1 MDNTVKF
8 IAGKGKVTRY
18 FASLLFVVILMVL
31 MPLSSRAQFGI
42 MDPKE
47 QELEQAVGK
56 VGQTLYNINKY
67 YLDTVNFKGLSE
79 ELVKAV
85 IEKLDPHSAYISA
98 EDVKAMNEPLEG
110 NFDGIG
116 VEFALINDTLTI
128 QATVPGGP
136 SEKVGIRAGDKI
148 VAVDDEVIAGTGL
161 TIERVHKYLRGP
173 KGTKVKVAV
182 LRKGVSRAQG
192 GGGATGSNLSALQG
206 VGGAIGMNL
215 GLLDFVIT
223 RDKIPLNSVDA
234 AYEIEPGILYI
245 KLSRFAA
252 TSYQEIMKFIL
263 SQKGERKGIILD
275 LRGNGG
281 GYLVAALQIANE
293 FLERGQLMLYTEGRT
308 VRRMSEYANGRG
320 LLANVPVAVLI
331 DENSA
336 SASEIVSGAIQDWDR
351 GTIIGRR
358 SFGKGLVQ
366 QQFDL
371 FDGSQLRLTVA
382 RYHTPSGRVIQSPY
396 EQGKSEDYYKAFYER
411 YAKGETFSKDSIHF
425 PDSLKFKTLRLG
437 RTVYGGG
444 GIMPDIF
451 IPADTSHYTPFFGEI
466 VRKGLLAD
474 FVNSYVDNNRAQL
487 MKKYKTPDQFVASF
501 QVTPKL
507 FDEFLALCK
516 SKGVEP
522 VDPQQIQATTKQEQ
536 TQTAAR
542 QEQIQTAARQE
553 QTQTAA
559 RQEQIQTAST
569 KEQILAISGPELKKY
584 IKAYILR
591 NLFDFNEYIRFL
603 NTDDVEVQ
611 KALEAVKTGITV
623 K

>member
-1 MDNTVKF
+1 MVKYSTKQFDMIRNFTSSINLRNFSKLLATLVASILFTV
-8 IAGKGKVTRY
+8 IPN
-18 FASLLFVVILMVL
+18 I
-31 MPLSSRAQFGI
+31 SSAQFGI
-42 MDPKE
+42 VDPKE
-47 QELEQAVGK
+47 QQLEEAVGK
-56 VGQTLYNINKY
+56 VGQTLFNINKY
-67 YLDTVNFKGLSE
+67 YLDTVNFKGISE
-79 ELVKAV
+79 ELVKSIIA
-85 IEKLDPHSAYISA
+85 KLDPHSSYISA

-136 SEKVGIRAGDKI
+136 SEKVGIKAGDKI
-148 VAVDDEVIAGTGL
+148 VKVDGEIIAGTGL

-173 KGTKVKVAV
+173 KGTKVTVGV
-182 LRKGVSRAQG
+182 VRKGSDAQ
-192 GGGATGSNLSALQG
+192 N
-206 VGGAIGMNL
+206 I
-215 GLLDFVIT
+215 DFVIT

-263 SQKGERKGIILD
+263 THQGERNGLILD

-281 GYLVAALQIANE
+281 GYLLAALQIANE
-293 FLERGQLMLYTEGRT
+293 FLDQGQLMLYTEGRT

-320 LLANVPVAVLI
+320 LLTDIPVVVLI

-351 GTIIGRR
+351 GTIVGRR

-396 EQGKSEDYYKAFYER
+396 EQGKAEDYYKAFYDR
-411 YAKGETFSKDSIHF
+411 YEKGETFSKDSIHF

-444 GIMPDIF
+444 GIMPDLF

-474 FVNSYVDNNRAQL
+474 FVNSYVDNNREQL
-487 MKKYKTPDQFVASF
+487 QKRYKTSSQFIDSF
-501 QVTPKL
+501 DVTPKL
-507 FDEFLALCK
+507 FDQFLALCK

-522 VDPQQIQATTKQEQ
+522 VGQALE
-536 TQTAAR
+536 
-542 QEQIQTAARQE
+542 
-553 QTQTAA
+553 
-559 RQEQIQTAST
+559 
-569 KEQILAISGPELKKY
+569 ISGPELKKY
-584 IKAYILR
+584 IKAYIIR

-603 NTDDVEVQ
+603 NTDDTEVE
-611 KALEAVKTGITV
+611 KALEIVKGH
-623 K
+623 

>member
-1 MDNTVKF
+1 MIRNFMSSINLRNFSKLLATLVTSILFTV
-8 IAGKGKVTRY
+8 IPN
-18 FASLLFVVILMVL
+18 I
-31 MPLSSRAQFGI
+31 SSAQFGI
-42 MDPKE
+42 VDPKE
-47 QELEQAVGK
+47 QQLEEAVGK
-56 VGQTLYNINKY
+56 VGQTLFNINKY
-67 YLDTVNFKGLSE
+67 YLDTVNFKGISE
-79 ELVKAV
+79 ELVKSV
-85 IEKLDPHSAYISA
+85 IAKLDPHSSYISA

-136 SEKVGIRAGDKI
+136 SEKVGIKAGDKI
-148 VAVDDEVIAGTGL
+148 VKVDGEIIAGTGL

-173 KGTKVKVAV
+173 KGTKVTVGV
-182 LRKGVSRAQG
+182 VRKGSDAQ
-192 GGGATGSNLSALQG
+192 N
-206 VGGAIGMNL
+206 I
-215 GLLDFVIT
+215 DFVIT

-263 SQKGERKGIILD
+263 THQGERNGLILD

-281 GYLVAALQIANE
+281 GYLLAALQIANE
-293 FLERGQLMLYTEGRT
+293 FLDQGQLMLYTEGRT

-320 LLANVPVAVLI
+320 LLTDIPVVVLI

-351 GTIIGRR
+351 GTIVGRR

-396 EQGKSEDYYKAFYER
+396 EQGKAEDYYKAFYDR
-411 YAKGETFSKDSIHF
+411 YEKGETFSKDSIHF

-444 GIMPDIF
+444 GIMPDLF

-474 FVNSYVDNNRAQL
+474 FVNSYVDNNREQL
-487 MKKYKTPDQFVASF
+487 QKRYKTSSQFIASF
-501 QVTPKL
+501 DVTPKL
-507 FDEFLALCK
+507 FDQFLALCK

-522 VDPQQIQATTKQEQ
+522 VGQALE
-536 TQTAAR
+536 
-542 QEQIQTAARQE
+542 
-553 QTQTAA
+553 
-559 RQEQIQTAST
+559 
-569 KEQILAISGPELKKY
+569 ISGPELKKY
-584 IKAYILR
+584 IKAYIIR

-603 NTDDVEVQ
+603 NTDDIEVE
-611 KALEAVKTGITV
+611 KALEIVKGH
-623 K
+623 

>member
-1 MDNTVKF
+1 MVTIVES
-8 IAGKGKVTRY
+8 KGHSLKIP
-18 FASLLFVVILMVL
+18 SLLPALFLGIFIFLNPNL
-31 MPLSSRAQFGI
+31 SRAQFGVA
-42 MDPKE
+42 DPKE
-47 QELEQAVGK
+47 QELEEAVGK
-56 VGQTLYNINKY
+56 VGQTLFNINKY
-67 YLDTVNFKGLSE
+67 YLDTVWFKGISE
-79 ELVKAV
+79 ELVKT
-85 IEKLDPHSAYISA
+85 IISKLDPHSAYISA

-136 SEKVGIRAGDKI
+136 SEKVGIKAGDKI
-148 VAVDDEVIAGTGL
+148 VKVDGETIAGTGL

-173 KGTKVKVAV
+173 KGTKVTVGV
-182 LRKGVSRAQG
+182 LRKNSDG
-192 GGGATGSNLSALQG
+192 NL
-206 VGGAIGMNL
+206 M
-215 GLLDFVIT
+215 DFVIT

-320 LLANVPVAVLI
+320 LLANVPVAVML

-351 GTIIGRR
+351 GTVIGRR

-396 EQGKSEDYYKAFYER
+396 EQGKAEDYYKAF
-411 YAKGETFSKDSIHF
+411 
-425 PDSLKFKTLRLG
+425 
-437 RTVYGGG
+437 
-444 GIMPDIF
+444 
-451 IPADTSHYTPFFGEI
+451 
-466 VRKGLLAD
+466 
-474 FVNSYVDNNRAQL
+474 
-487 MKKYKTPDQFVASF
+487 
-501 QVTPKL
+501 
-507 FDEFLALCK
+507 
-516 SKGVEP
+516 
-522 VDPQQIQATTKQEQ
+522 
-536 TQTAAR
+536 
-542 QEQIQTAARQE
+542 
-553 QTQTAA
+553 
-559 RQEQIQTAST
+559 
-569 KEQILAISGPELKKY
+569 
-584 IKAYILR
+584 
-591 NLFDFNEYIRFL
+591 
-603 NTDDVEVQ
+603 
-611 KALEAVKTGITV
+611 
-623 K
+623 

>member
-1 MDNTVKF
+1 MVKYSTKQF
-8 IAGKGKVTRY
+8 DMIRNFTSSINLRY
-18 FASLLFVVILMVL
+18 FSKLLATLVAGILFTVI
-31 MPLSSRAQFGI
+31 PNISSAQFGI
-42 MDPKE
+42 VDPKE
-47 QELEQAVGK
+47 QQLEEAVGK
-56 VGQTLYNINKY
+56 VGQTLFNINKY
-67 YLDTVNFKGLSE
+67 YLDTVNFKGISE
-79 ELVKAV
+79 ELVKSIIA
-85 IEKLDPHSAYISA
+85 KLDPHSSYISA

-136 SEKVGIRAGDKI
+136 SEKVGIKAGDKI
-148 VAVDDEVIAGTGL
+148 VKVDGEIIAGTGL

-173 KGTKVKVAV
+173 KGTKVTVGV
-182 LRKGVSRAQG
+182 VRKGSDAQ
-192 GGGATGSNLSALQG
+192 N
-206 VGGAIGMNL
+206 I
-215 GLLDFVIT
+215 DFVIT

-263 SQKGERKGIILD
+263 THQGERNGLILD

-281 GYLVAALQIANE
+281 GYLLAALQIANE
-293 FLERGQLMLYTEGRT
+293 FLDKGQLMLYTEGRT

-320 LLANVPVAVLI
+320 LLTDIPVVVLI

-351 GTIIGRR
+351 GTIVGRR

-396 EQGKSEDYYKAFYER
+396 EQGKAEDYYKAFYDR
-411 YAKGETFSKDSIHF
+411 YEKGETFSKDSIHF

-444 GIMPDIF
+444 GIMPDLF

-474 FVNSYVDNNRAQL
+474 FVNSYVDNNREQL
-487 MKKYKTPDQFVASF
+487 QKRYKTSSQFIDSF
-501 QVTPKL
+501 DVTPKL
-507 FDEFLALCK
+507 FDQFLALCK

-522 VDPQQIQATTKQEQ
+522 VGQALE
-536 TQTAAR
+536 
-542 QEQIQTAARQE
+542 
-553 QTQTAA
+553 
-559 RQEQIQTAST
+559 
-569 KEQILAISGPELKKY
+569 ISGPELKKY
-584 IKAYILR
+584 IKAYIIR

-603 NTDDVEVQ
+603 NTDDIEVE
-611 KALEAVKTGITV
+611 KALEIVKGH
-623 K
+623 

>member
-1 MDNTVKF
+1 MVKYSIKQFDMIRNFMSSINLRNFSKLLATLVASILFTV
-8 IAGKGKVTRY
+8 IPN
-18 FASLLFVVILMVL
+18 I
-31 MPLSSRAQFGI
+31 SSAQFGI
-42 MDPKE
+42 VDPKE
-47 QELEQAVGK
+47 QQLEEAVGK
-56 VGQTLYNINKY
+56 VGQTLFNINKY
-67 YLDTVNFKGLSE
+67 YLDTVNFKGISE
-79 ELVKAV
+79 ELVKSIIA
-85 IEKLDPHSAYISA
+85 KLDPHSSYISA

-136 SEKVGIRAGDKI
+136 SEKVGIKAGDKI
-148 VAVDDEVIAGTGL
+148 VKVDGEIIAGTGL

-173 KGTKVKVAV
+173 KGTKVTVGV
-182 LRKGVSRAQG
+182 VRKGSDAQ
-192 GGGATGSNLSALQG
+192 N
-206 VGGAIGMNL
+206 I
-215 GLLDFVIT
+215 DFVIT

-263 SQKGERKGIILD
+263 THQGERNGLILD

-281 GYLVAALQIANE
+281 GYLLAALQIANE
-293 FLERGQLMLYTEGRT
+293 FLDQGQLMLYTEGRT

-320 LLANVPVAVLI
+320 LLTDIPVVVLI

-351 GTIIGRR
+351 GTIVGRR

-396 EQGKSEDYYKAFYER
+396 EQGKAEDYYKAFYDR
-411 YAKGETFSKDSIHF
+411 YEKGETFSKDSIHF

-444 GIMPDIF
+444 GIMPDLF

-474 FVNSYVDNNRAQL
+474 FVNSYVDNNREQL
-487 MKKYKTPDQFVASF
+487 QKRYKTSSQFIDYF
-501 QVTPKL
+501 DVTPKL
-507 FDEFLALCK
+507 FDQFLALCK

-522 VDPQQIQATTKQEQ
+522 VGQALE
-536 TQTAAR
+536 
-542 QEQIQTAARQE
+542 
-553 QTQTAA
+553 
-559 RQEQIQTAST
+559 
-569 KEQILAISGPELKKY
+569 ISGPELKKY
-584 IKAYILR
+584 IKAYIIR
-591 NLFDFNEYIRFL
+591 NIFDFNEYIRFL
-603 NTDDVEVQ
+603 NTDDIEVE
-611 KALEAVKTGITV
+611 KALEIVKGR
-623 K
+623 

>member
-1 MDNTVKF
+1 MVTIVES
-8 IAGKGKVTRY
+8 KGHSLKIS
-18 FASLLFVVILMVL
+18 SLLPALFLGIFIFLNPNL
-31 MPLSSRAQFGI
+31 SRAQFGVA
-42 MDPKE
+42 DPKE
-47 QELEQAVGK
+47 QELEEAVGK
-56 VGQTLYNINKY
+56 VGQTLFNINKY
-67 YLDTVNFKGLSE
+67 YLDTVWFKGISE
-79 ELVKAV
+79 ELVKT
-85 IEKLDPHSAYISA
+85 IISKLDPHSAYISA

-136 SEKVGIRAGDKI
+136 SEKVGIKAGDKI
-148 VAVDDEVIAGTGL
+148 VKVDGETIAGTGL

-173 KGTKVKVAV
+173 KGTKVTVGV
-182 LRKGVSRAQG
+182 LRKNSDG
-192 GGGATGSNLSALQG
+192 NL
-206 VGGAIGMNL
+206 M
-215 GLLDFVIT
+215 DFVIT

-263 SQKGERKGIILD
+263 SQKDERKGIILD

-351 GTIIGRR
+351 GTVIGRR

-396 EQGKSEDYYKAFYER
+396 EQGKAEDYYKAFYER
-411 YAKGETFSKDSIHF
+411 YAKGETFSRDSIHF
-425 PDSLKFKTLRLG
+425 PDSLKYKTLRLG

-474 FVNSYVDNNRAQL
+474 FVNGYVDNNREQL
-487 MKKYKTPDQFVASF
+487 QKKYKTAEQFVSSF
-501 QVTPKL
+501 DVTPKL
-507 FDEFLALCK
+507 FDEFLELCK
-516 SKGVEP
+516 SKGAEP
-522 VDPQQIQATTKQEQ
+522 VDGALE
-536 TQTAAR
+536 
-542 QEQIQTAARQE
+542 
-553 QTQTAA
+553 
-559 RQEQIQTAST
+559 
-569 KEQILAISGPELKKY
+569 ISGPELKKY

-591 NLFDFNEYIRFL
+591 NLFDFNEYLRFL
-603 NTDDVEVQ
+603 NADDIEVK
-611 KALEAVKTGITV
+611 KALEIVKGQ
-623 K
+623 

>member
-1 MDNTVKF
+1 MNRFLFHKY
-8 IAGKGKVTRY
+8 AGNEQHNIFKKIFELSGIIL
-18 FASLLFVVILMVL
+18 LLFLL
-31 MPLSSRAQFGI
+31 LPLNSNAQFGFV
-42 MDPKE
+42 DPKE
-47 QELEQAVGK
+47 EEVEKSVAK
-56 VGQTLYNINKY
+56 VGQTLYNINKF
-67 YLDTVNFKGLSE
+67 YLDTMNFSAVSE
-79 ELVKAV
+79 DLVKAL

-98 EDVKAMNEPLEG
+98 KDVKAMNEPLEG

-136 SEKVGIRAGDKI
+136 SEKVGIKAGDKI
-148 VAVDDEVIAGTGL
+148 VKVDDEVIAGTGL

-173 KGTKVKVAV
+173 KGTKVKVGV
-182 LRKGVSRAQG
+182 VRKGASAGSAG
-192 GGGATGSNLSALQG
+192 GENATGP
-206 VGGAIGMNL
+206 AI
-215 GLLDFVIT
+215 LDFVIT

-234 AYEIEPGILYI
+234 AYEIEPGIIYI

-252 TSYQEIMKFIL
+252 TSYQEIMKAVL
-263 SQKGERKGIILD
+263 SMKNDKKGVILD

-293 FLERGQLMLYTEGRT
+293 FLDGGQLMLYTEGRS
-308 VRRMSEYANGRG
+308 VRRMNEYANGRG
-320 LLANVPVAVLI
+320 LLKNLPVAVLI

-396 EQGKSEDYYKAFYER
+396 EQGKAEDYYKAFYER
-411 YAKGETFSKDSIHF
+411 YAKGETFNKDSIQF
-425 PDSLKFKTLRLG
+425 PDSLKYTTLRLG

-466 VRKGLLAD
+466 VRKGLLSD
-474 FVNSYVDNNRAQL
+474 FVNSYVDNNREQL
-487 MKKYKTPDQFVASF
+487 TRKYKTADDFVSNF
-501 QVTPKL
+501 EVTPKL
-507 FDEFLALCK
+507 FNEFLALCK
-516 SKGVEP
+516 TKGVEP
-522 VDPQQIQATTKQEQ
+522 AAQSSSDSGEVPNVSSTANDNAGM
-536 TQTAAR
+536 TAA
-542 QEQIQTAARQE
+542 EV
-553 QTQTAA
+553 
-559 RQEQIQTAST
+559 
-569 KEQILAISGPELKKY
+569 LAISGPELKKY
-584 IKAYILR
+584 IKAYTLR
-591 NLFDFNEYIRFL
+591 ALFDFNQYIKYL
-603 NTDDVEVQ
+603 NQDDIEVQ
-611 KALEAVKTGITV
+611 EALKAVKA
-623 K
+623 

>member
-182 LRKGVSRAQG
+182 LRKGASRAQG
-192 GGGATGSNLSALQG
+192 AGGTTGSNLSALQG
-206 VGGAIGMNL
+206 VGGAAGSNISGLQGVGGAAGMNW

-320 LLANVPVAVLI
+320 LLANVPVAV
-331 DENSA
+331 
-336 SASEIVSGAIQDWDR
+336 
-351 GTIIGRR
+351 
-358 SFGKGLVQ
+358 
-366 QQFDL
+366 
-371 FDGSQLRLTVA
+371 
-382 RYHTPSGRVIQSPY
+382 
-396 EQGKSEDYYKAFYER
+396 
-411 YAKGETFSKDSIHF
+411 
-425 PDSLKFKTLRLG
+425 
-437 RTVYGGG
+437 
-444 GIMPDIF
+444 
-451 IPADTSHYTPFFGEI
+451 
-466 VRKGLLAD
+466 
-474 FVNSYVDNNRAQL
+474 
-487 MKKYKTPDQFVASF
+487 
-501 QVTPKL
+501 
-507 FDEFLALCK
+507 
-516 SKGVEP
+516 
-522 VDPQQIQATTKQEQ
+522 
-536 TQTAAR
+536 
-542 QEQIQTAARQE
+542 
-553 QTQTAA
+553 
-559 RQEQIQTAST
+559 
-569 KEQILAISGPELKKY
+569 
-584 IKAYILR
+584 
-591 NLFDFNEYIRFL
+591 
-603 NTDDVEVQ
+603 
-611 KALEAVKTGITV
+611 
-623 K
+623 

>member
-1 MDNTVKF
+1 MVKYSTKQF
-8 IAGKGKVTRY
+8 DMIRNFTSSINLRY
-18 FASLLFVVILMVL
+18 FSKLLATLVASILFTVI
-31 MPLSSRAQFGI
+31 PNISSAQFGI
-42 MDPKE
+42 VDPKE
-47 QELEQAVGK
+47 QQLEEAVGK
-56 VGQTLYNINKY
+56 VGQTLFNINKY
-67 YLDTVNFKGLSE
+67 YLDTVNFKGISE
-79 ELVKAV
+79 ELVKSIIA
-85 IEKLDPHSAYISA
+85 KLDPHSSYISA

-136 SEKVGIRAGDKI
+136 SEKVGIKAGDKI
-148 VAVDDEVIAGTGL
+148 VKVDGEIIAGTGL

-173 KGTKVKVAV
+173 KGTKVTVGV
-182 LRKGVSRAQG
+182 VRKGSDAQ
-192 GGGATGSNLSALQG
+192 N
-206 VGGAIGMNL
+206 I
-215 GLLDFVIT
+215 DFVIT

-263 SQKGERKGIILD
+263 THQGERNGLILD

-281 GYLVAALQIANE
+281 GYLLAALQIANE
-293 FLERGQLMLYTEGRT
+293 FLDQGQLMLYTEGRT

-320 LLANVPVAVLI
+320 LLTDIPVVVLI

-351 GTIIGRR
+351 GTIVGRR

-396 EQGKSEDYYKAFYER
+396 EQGKAEDYYKAFYDR
-411 YAKGETFSKDSIHF
+411 YEKGETFSKDSIHF
-425 PDSLKFKTLRLG
+425 PDSLKFKTLRLC

-444 GIMPDIF
+444 GIMPDLF

-474 FVNSYVDNNRAQL
+474 FVNSYVDNNREQL
-487 MKKYKTPDQFVASF
+487 QKRYKISSQFIDSF
-501 QVTPKL
+501 DVTPKL
-507 FDEFLALCK
+507 FDQFLALCK

-522 VDPQQIQATTKQEQ
+522 VGQALE
-536 TQTAAR
+536 
-542 QEQIQTAARQE
+542 
-553 QTQTAA
+553 
-559 RQEQIQTAST
+559 
-569 KEQILAISGPELKKY
+569 ISGPELKKY
-584 IKAYILR
+584 IKAYIIR

-603 NTDDVEVQ
+603 NTDDIEVE
-611 KALEAVKTGITV
+611 KAIEIVKGH
-623 K
+623 

>member
-1 MDNTVKF
+1 MVKYSTKQF
-8 IAGKGKVTRY
+8 DMIRNFTSSINLRY
-18 FASLLFVVILMVL
+18 FSKLLATLVASILFTVI
-31 MPLSSRAQFGI
+31 PNISSAQFGI
-42 MDPKE
+42 VDPKE
-47 QELEQAVGK
+47 QQLEEAVGK
-56 VGQTLYNINKY
+56 VGQTMFNINKY
-67 YLDTVNFKGLSE
+67 YLDTVNFKGISE
-79 ELVKAV
+79 ELVKSIIA
-85 IEKLDPHSAYISA
+85 KLDPHSSYISA

-136 SEKVGIRAGDKI
+136 SEKVGIKAGDKI
-148 VAVDDEVIAGTGL
+148 VKVDGEIIAGTGL

-173 KGTKVKVAV
+173 KGTKVTVGV
-182 LRKGVSRAQG
+182 VRKGSDAQ
-192 GGGATGSNLSALQG
+192 N
-206 VGGAIGMNL
+206 I
-215 GLLDFVIT
+215 DFVIT

-263 SQKGERKGIILD
+263 THQGERNGLILD

-281 GYLVAALQIANE
+281 GYLLAALQIANE
-293 FLERGQLMLYTEGRT
+293 FLDQGQLMLYTEGRT

-320 LLANVPVAVLI
+320 LLTDIPVVVLI

-351 GTIIGRR
+351 GTIVGRR

-396 EQGKSEDYYKAFYER
+396 EQGKAEDYYKAFYDR
-411 YAKGETFSKDSIHF
+411 YEKGETFSKDSIHF

-444 GIMPDIF
+444 GIMPDLF
-451 IPADTSHYTPFFGEI
+451 IPAVTSHYTPFFGEI

-474 FVNSYVDNNRAQL
+474 FVNRYVDNNREQL
-487 MKKYKTPDQFVASF
+487 QKRYKTSSQFIDSF
-501 QVTPKL
+501 DVTPKL
-507 FDEFLALCK
+507 FDQFLALCK

-522 VDPQQIQATTKQEQ
+522 VGQALE
-536 TQTAAR
+536 
-542 QEQIQTAARQE
+542 
-553 QTQTAA
+553 
-559 RQEQIQTAST
+559 
-569 KEQILAISGPELKKY
+569 ISGPELKKY
-584 IKAYILR
+584 IKAYIIR

-603 NTDDVEVQ
+603 NTDDIEVE
-611 KALEAVKTGITV
+611 KAIEIVKGH
-623 K
+623 

>member
-1 MDNTVKF
+1 MVKYSTKQFDMIRNFTSSINLRNFSKFLATLVASILFTV
-8 IAGKGKVTRY
+8 IPN
-18 FASLLFVVILMVL
+18 I
-31 MPLSSRAQFGI
+31 SSAQFGI
-42 MDPKE
+42 VDPKE
-47 QELEQAVGK
+47 QQLEEAVGK
-56 VGQTLYNINKY
+56 VGQTLFNINKY
-67 YLDTVNFKGLSE
+67 YLDTVNFKGISE
-79 ELVKAV
+79 ELVKSV
-85 IEKLDPHSAYISA
+85 IAKLDPHSSYISA

-136 SEKVGIRAGDKI
+136 SEKVGIKAGDKI
-148 VAVDDEVIAGTGL
+148 VKVDGEIIAGTGL

-173 KGTKVKVAV
+173 KGTKVTVGV
-182 LRKGVSRAQG
+182 VRKGSDAQ
-192 GGGATGSNLSALQG
+192 N
-206 VGGAIGMNL
+206 I
-215 GLLDFVIT
+215 DFVIT

-263 SQKGERKGIILD
+263 THQGERNGLILD

-281 GYLVAALQIANE
+281 GYLLAALQIANE
-293 FLERGQLMLYTEGRT
+293 FLDQGQLMLYTEGRT

-320 LLANVPVAVLI
+320 LLTDIPVVVLI

-351 GTIIGRR
+351 GTIVGRR

-396 EQGKSEDYYKAFYER
+396 EQGKAEDYYKAFYDR
-411 YAKGETFSKDSIHF
+411 YEKGETFSKDSIHF

-444 GIMPDIF
+444 GIMPDLF

-474 FVNSYVDNNRAQL
+474 FVNSYVDNNREQL
-487 MKKYKTPDQFVASF
+487 QKRYKTSSQFIDSF
-501 QVTPKL
+501 DVTPKL
-507 FDEFLALCK
+507 FDQFLALCK

-522 VDPQQIQATTKQEQ
+522 VGQALE
-536 TQTAAR
+536 
-542 QEQIQTAARQE
+542 
-553 QTQTAA
+553 
-559 RQEQIQTAST
+559 
-569 KEQILAISGPELKKY
+569 ISGPELKKY
-584 IKAYILR
+584 IKAYIIR

-603 NTDDVEVQ
+603 NTDDIEVE
-611 KALEAVKTGITV
+611 KALEIVKGH
-623 K
+623 